1 VTFVLRRAFFERRWR
16 KRRKKTEAQAWWDG
30 LTEEQREAEKKKAKD
45 ARDARMLLLG
55 IVGAVTP

>member
-1 VTFVLRRAFFERRWR
+1 MGEA
-16 KRRKKTEAQAWWDG
+16 KRRGSRDVHIAQSI
-30 LTEEQREAEKKKAKD
+30 LRTQMEKKKAKD